1 MILSNWDADWNIL
14 ILGCI
19 SILIL
24 MLRGGLLIM
33 QRGRLSE
40 RSHARS
46 VVLNR
51 SYLARLVVLII
62 AHRCHILWLNLGL
75 RVPDYLLILN

>member
-1 MILSNWDADWNIL
+1 
-14 ILGCI
+14 
-19 SILIL
+19 
-24 MLRGGLLIM
+24 M